1 MRPVFCIFSRWN
13 RGFQP
18 FHRPSVH
25 SVQTKRTRNTG
36 ATPPPNGEQNETK
49 GTVHLKNRSQTLSE
63 TTGNCD
69 ENERVCNIFQLQLH
83 RLFLLPTTVVNA
95 PRRATEATEGIT
107 VPKYCKIRNGPF
119 CGLFCR
125 KDGNIGLLRG
135 KVPKYCKIGE
145 KGLFPAFSTGNAE
158 SSDFFDTKFRC
169 FALKV
174 RMFMLEKSDVFTLP
188 NRIFHALFRNIR
200 PKTRH
205 FRTTDAEFAIRRDFL
220 FDILTLQIMQI
231 SLAFRS
237 GRDTEHCHENSRFS
251 LFFSAPRRPFFI

>member
-1 MRPVFCIFSRWN
+1 M
-13 RGFQP
+13 
-18 FHRPSVH
+18 
-25 SVQTKRTRNTG
+25 
-36 ATPPPNGEQNETK
+36 
-49 GTVHLKNRSQTLSE
+49 
-63 TTGNCD
+63 
-69 ENERVCNIFQLQLH
+69 CNIFQLQLH

-107 VPKYCKIRNGPF
+107 A
-119 CGLFCR
+119 
-125 KDGNIGLLRG
+125 
-135 KVPKYCKIGE
+135 PKYCKIGE
-145 KGLFPAFSTGNAE
+145 KGLFPAFSTGNVE
-158 SSDFFDTKFRC
+158 TSDFFDAKCRC
-169 FALKV
+169 FAPKV

-231 SLAFRS
+231 SLVFRS

-251 LFFSAPRRPFFI
+251 LFFSAPRRPFFT

>member
-1 MRPVFCIFSRWN
+1 MHRKRPLLWCRH
-13 RGFQP
+13 P
-18 FHRPSVH
+18 
-25 SVQTKRTRNTG
+25 G

-107 VPKYCKIRNGPF
+107 VPKYCKI
-119 CGLFCR
+119 
-125 KDGNIGLLRG
+125 
-135 KVPKYCKIGE
+135 GE

-158 SSDFFDTKFRC
+158 TSDFFDTKFRC

-231 SLAFRS
+231 NLVFRS

-251 LFFSAPRRPFFI
+251 LFFSAPRRPFFT

>member
-1 MRPVFCIFSRWN
+1 M
-13 RGFQP
+13 
-18 FHRPSVH
+18 
-25 SVQTKRTRNTG
+25 
-36 ATPPPNGEQNETK
+36 
-49 GTVHLKNRSQTLSE
+49 SE
-63 TTGNCD
+63 TTGSCD

-83 RLFLLPTTVVNA
+83 RLFLLPTTFVNA
-95 PRRATEATEGIT
+95 PRRATEATEGT
-107 VPKYCKIRNGPF
+107 TA
-119 CGLFCR
+119 
-125 KDGNIGLLRG
+125 
-135 KVPKYCKIGE
+135 PKYCKIGE

-158 SSDFFDTKFRC
+158 TSDFFDTKFRC

-231 SLAFRS
+231 SLVFRS

-251 LFFSAPRRPFFI
+251 LFFSAPRRPFFT

>member
-1 MRPVFCIFSRWN
+1 MPETGRTDQDSTCQCAPFSAYFRDGTAVFSLFID
-13 RGFQP
+13 
-18 FHRPSVH
+18 HPSTPYRQKDKGYRSH
-25 SVQTKRTRNTG
+25 ATAERRAERNKG
-36 ATPPPNGEQNETK
+36 NCTP
-49 GTVHLKNRSQTLSE
+49 KNRSQTLSE

-107 VPKYCKIRNGPF
+107 A
-119 CGLFCR
+119 
-125 KDGNIGLLRG
+125 
-135 KVPKYCKIGE
+135 PKYCKIGE

-158 SSDFFDTKFRC
+158 TSDFFDTKFRC

-251 LFFSAPRRPFFI
+251 LFFSAPRRPFFT

>member
-1 MRPVFCIFSRWN
+1 M
-13 RGFQP
+13 
-18 FHRPSVH
+18 
-25 SVQTKRTRNTG
+25 
-36 ATPPPNGEQNETK
+36 
-49 GTVHLKNRSQTLSE
+49 SE
-63 TTGNCD
+63 TTGSCD

-95 PRRATEATEGIT
+95 PRRATEATEGT
-107 VPKYCKIRNGPF
+107 TA
-119 CGLFCR
+119 
-125 KDGNIGLLRG
+125 
-135 KVPKYCKIGE
+135 PKYCKIGE

-188 NRIFHALFRNIR
+188 NRIFHALFRDFR

-251 LFFSAPRRPFFI
+251 LFFSAPRRPFFT

>member
-1 MRPVFCIFSRWN
+1 MSLLNHCHARRKKTKSTCSIIAMARKRRMKSKAVNHASDSEQPDECAIFSDAR
-13 RGFQP
+13 FP
-18 FHRPSVH
+18 DAS
-25 SVQTKRTRNTG
+25 SL
-36 ATPPPNGEQNETK
+36 PN
-49 GTVHLKNRSQTLSE
+49 
-63 TTGNCD
+63 
-69 ENERVCNIFQLQLH
+69 
-83 RLFLLPTTVVNA
+83 PVVNA
-95 PRRATEATEGIT
+95 LRRATEATEGIT
-107 VPKYCKIRNGPF
+107 A
-119 CGLFCR
+119 
-125 KDGNIGLLRG
+125 
-135 KVPKYCKIGE
+135 PKYCKIGE

-158 SSDFFDTKFRC
+158 TSDFFDTKFRC

-251 LFFSAPRRPFFI
+251 LFFSAPRRPFFT